1 MFSSL
6 SNNLSKIFDKLR
18 GKGFLHEDDVN
29 AAMREIRI
37 ALLEADVALP
47 VAKDFISRV
56 KEKAVGKEVLESVS
70 PGQQVVKIVSDELA
84 AVLDSEDSE
93 LNLKVTPP
101 AVIMMLGLQGSGKTT
116 SSGKLAHLLKKKKN
130 KKVLLASLDT
140 YRPAAQDQLE
150 VLAKQVDIDSL
161 PIVKGEDPVKITK
174 RALKEAKA
182 GLYDVLILD
191 TAGRL
196 HTDESL
202 MEELNQVQKIAA
214 PVEKLLVADSLT
226 GQDAVNIA
234 QEFNNKIGVTGI
246 ILTRIDG
253 DSRGGAALSMRSITG
268 KPIKFLGVGEK
279 TSEFEVFDANR
290 IASRILDMGD
300 VVALVEE
307 AKEAIDE
314 KEAEKM
320 AAKFKKGVFDMNDL
334 LSQFRS
340 LKKMGGFGKLMGMIP
355 GMGKLKEQMQNANV
369 QGNIIDKQEAIIL
382 SMTNRERT
390 RPFVINASR
399 KKRIASGSGTSV
411 ADVNK
416 LLKQH
421 MTMSKMMKKFGGMS
435 ENDLKRMEG
444 MLGGKKF

>member
-1 MFSSL
+1 MFSNL

-29 AAMREIRI
+29 AAMREIRV

-47 VAKDFISRV
+47 VAKEFVNRV
-56 KEKAVGKEVLESVS
+56 KEKSVGQEVLQSVS

-84 AVLDSEDSE
+84 AVLASEDSE
-93 LNLKVTPP
+93 LNLKVAPP

-116 SSGKLAHLLKKKKN
+116 SSAKLAALLKKKQN

-150 VLAKQVDIDSL
+150 VLAGQVQVDSL
-161 PIVKGEDPVKITK
+161 PIVKDEDPIAITK
-174 RALKEAKA
+174 RAMQEAKV
-182 GLYDVLILD
+182 GIYDVLILD

-196 HTDESL
+196 HTDEKL
-202 MEELNQVQKIAA
+202 MQELDQVQKLANPI
-214 PVEKLLVADSLT
+214 EKLLVADALT

-234 QEFNNKIGVTGI
+234 TEFNEKIGVTGI
-246 ILTRIDG
+246 VLTRIDG
-253 DSRGGAALSMRSITG
+253 DARGGAALSMRHITG
-268 KPIKFLGVGEK
+268 QPIKFLGVGEK
-279 TSEFEVFDANR
+279 TNEFEAFDANR

-307 AKEAIDE
+307 AKDAIDE

-340 LKKMGGFGKLMGMIP
+340 LKKMGGVGKLMGMIP
-355 GMGKLKEQMQNANV
+355 GMGKLKEQMQSADL
-369 QGNIIDKQEAIIL
+369 QGNVINKQEAIIL
-382 SMTNRERT
+382 SMTKKERKA
-390 RPFVINASR
+390 PFVINASR
-399 KKRIASGSGTSV
+399 KKRIAAGSGTSV
-411 ADVNK
+411 SDVNK

-421 MTMSKMMKKFGGMS
+421 MTMSKMMKKFSGMGPADMKKM
-435 ENDLKRMEG
+435 EN
-444 MLGGKKF
+444 MLGGQKF

>member
-1 MFSSL
+1 
-6 SNNLSKIFDKLR
+6 
-18 GKGFLHEDDVN
+18 
-29 AAMREIRI
+29 
-37 ALLEADVALP
+37 
-47 VAKDFISRV
+47 
-56 KEKAVGKEVLESVS
+56 
-70 PGQQVVKIVSDELA
+70 
-84 AVLDSEDSE
+84 
-93 LNLKVTPP
+93 
-101 AVIMMLGLQGSGKTT
+101 MMLGLQGSGKTT